1 MKPYILLAF
10 ANFFWSLNFII
21 GKLVVGVIPPI
32 TICFL
37 RWGLPLIFYMVYAWR
52 DIRLNYQ
59 LYQSHWKLILCLGLT
74 GYSINSF
81 AVYEA
86 VIYTST
92 INTSFINAFNPVVI
106 ALTGFIMYRYAV
118 SRRQALGFFLALIGV
133 IWIIFKGD
141 PIMILNLQINIGDL
155 FMVGSVITWS
165 IHTILYKRYAHH
177 FPSKSL
183 FTVMML
189 AGVVLTIPLVLAEN
203 IVLGSDWIS
212 QLHIEHVIGII
223 CLNIFPSVL
232 AYRFWNKAL
241 EKISANK
248 VAVSQYL
255 IPVFTVIISLLILGE
270 SLEKYQVTGGTLI
283 FVGLLLVTNILARNE
298 EAVP

>member
-1 MKPYILLAF
+1 MTPYVLLAF

-37 RWGLPLIFYMVYAWR
+37 RWSIPLVFYLIYAWNDFWR
-52 DIRLNYQ
+52 NRHVYRK
-59 LYQSHWKLILCLGLT
+59 HWLLILCLGLT
-74 GYSINSF
+74 GYCVNSF

-106 ALTGFIMYRYAV
+106 ALTGFIMYRYSV
-118 SRRQALGFFLALIGV
+118 SPRQAGGFFLALVGV
-133 IWIIFKGD
+133 VWIIFKGD
-141 PIMILNLQINIGDL
+141 PGLILNLHINIGDL
-155 FMVGSVITWS
+155 FMVGSVVTWS
-165 IHTILYKRYAHH
+165 IHTILYKRHAHL
-177 FPSKSL
+177 FPARSL

-189 AGVVLTIPLVLAEN
+189 AGVVMTIPLVLAEN
-203 IVLGSDWIS
+203 LVQGNKWLAQIRLE
-212 QLHIEHVIGII
+212 HILGII

-241 EKISANK
+241 ENISANK

-255 IPVFTVIISLLILGE
+255 IPVFTVIISLLFLGE
-270 SLEKYQVTGGTLI
+270 RLEQYQMIGGALI
-283 FVGLLLVTNILARNE
+283 FAGLLLVTNILARNE
-298 EAVP
+298 GR